1 MFSSE
6 LDIFE
11 SSFKGSNSQ
20 ETDEIKD
27 GILIKRVENLPCKPS
42 ISIDAVGYD
51 HEKSILY
58 VQFKSGG
65 TYRYFDAP
73 LSLWQR
79 LTTTTGSVGRL
90 YHQNIKHQFK
100 GGQVSNLI

>member
-6 LDIFE
+6 LVIITHCFSGTE
-11 SSFKGSNSQ
+11 TSQ
-20 ETDEIKD
+20 EELID
-27 GILIKRVENLPCKPS
+27 GIVIKRIEHLPCKPS
-42 ISIDAVGYD
+42 KSIDAIGYD
-51 HEKSILY
+51 HENSILY

-65 TYRYFDAP
+65 TYRYFNAP

-79 LTTTTGSVGRL
+79 LIKTTGSIGRL
-90 YHQNIKHQFK
+90 YHQNIKGNFK

>member
-11 SSFKGSNSQ
+11 SCFKGSNSQ

-27 GILIKRVENLPCKPS
+27 GILIKRIENLPCKAS
-42 ISIDAVGYD
+42 TCIDAVGYD
-51 HEKSILY
+51 HENSILY

-73 LSLWQR
+73 LSLWER

-90 YHQNIKHQFK
+90 YYQNIKHQYK
-100 GGQVSNLI
+100 GGRVQNLI

>member
-6 LDIFE
+6 LDIL
-11 SSFKGSNSQ
+11 SQ
-20 ETDEIKD
+20 CFDDNQIDKDEEIID
-27 GILIKRVENLPCKPS
+27 GILIKRIEKLPCKRSTS
-42 ISIDAVGYD
+42 IEAMGYD
-51 HEKSILY
+51 HENSILY

-90 YHQNIKHQFK
+90 YHQNIKGNFK
-100 GGQVSNLI
+100 GGGVPNLI

>member
-1 MFSSE
+1 MFASE
-6 LDIFE
+6 LDIITHCFSGNE
-11 SSFKGSNSQ
+11 SEQ
-20 ETDEIKD
+20 EELID
-27 GILIKRVENLPCKPS
+27 GILIKRIENLPCKPS
-42 ISIDAVGYD
+42 KSINAIGYD
-51 HEKSILY
+51 HENSILY

-90 YHQNIKHQFK
+90 YHQNIKGNFK
-100 GGQVSNLI
+100 GGRVQNLI

>member
-6 LDIFE
+6 LDIISHCFSE
-11 SSFKGSNSQ
+11 NETEQ
-20 ETDEIKD
+20 EELID
-27 GILIKRVENLPCKPS
+27 GILIKRVEHLPCKAS
-42 ISIDAVGYD
+42 TSIDAVGYD

-73 LSLWQR
+73 LSLWER
-79 LTTTTGSVGRL
+79 LTKTSGSLGRL
-90 YHQNIKHQFK
+90 YHQNIKGNFK
-100 GGQVSNLI
+100 GGRVPNLI

>member
-1 MFSSE
+1 MFASE

-27 GILIKRVENLPCKPS
+27 GILIKRIENLPCKTS
-42 ISIDAVGYD
+42 TCIEAIGYD

-58 VQFKSGG
+58 VQFKNGG

-79 LTTTTGSVGRL
+79 LTKTTGSVGRL
-90 YHQNIKHQFK
+90 YHQNIKGNFEK
-100 GGQVSNLI
+100 GRVSNLI

>member
-6 LDIFE
+6 LDIITHCFSGTE
-11 SSFKGSNSQ
+11 TSQ
-20 ETDEIKD
+20 EELID
-27 GILIKRVENLPCKPS
+27 GIVIKRIEHLPCKPS
-42 ISIDAVGYD
+42 KSIDAIGYD
-51 HEKSILY
+51 HENSILY

-65 TYRYFDAP
+65 TYRYFNAP

-79 LTTTTGSVGRL
+79 LTTTTGSLGRL
-90 YHQNIKHQFK
+90 YLSYIKGNFK